1 MRRKKNLTPKETVS
15 SRGYKRKRTSGAEAV
30 MTEVVSVLAHLKK
43 RRKIIGSEKR

>member
-1 MRRKKNLTPKETVS
+1 MMRKKNLTPKETVS
-15 SRGYKRKRTSGAEAV
+15 SRGYERKRTSGAEAV